1 MYFTFFIFKLY
12 YNVHNYYRIGQ
23 KNNVTIY
30 YQLFENTISVRMW
43 ETLKQKQNI
52 IDTIMNEAG
61 LDEDEIIGNIM
72 NKILDEDE

>member
-43 ETLKQKQNI
+43 ETLKRKKEI
-52 IDTIMNEAG
+52 ISIIMSEAG
-61 LDEDEIIGNIM
+61 LDEDEIIGR
-72 NKILDEDE
+72 ILDKIIED

>member
-1 MYFTFFIFKLY
+1 
-12 YNVHNYYRIGQ
+12 
-23 KNNVTIY
+23 
-30 YQLFENTISVRMW
+30 MW